1 MSNLCYPSSTC
12 FWSVVFFDVN
22 YFQMLSHIIICIFEG
37 WQPGIQEVAADW
49 DEEWDKFE
57 DEGMF

>member
-1 MSNLCYPSSTC
+1 MC
-12 FWSVVFFDVN
+12 FWSLIFFDVN
-22 YFQMLSHIIICIFEG
+22 SFQMLSHTINCIFEG